1 MFLVES
7 LNKKNDVLINKK
19 QKISKLKFNTKFE
32 HENQKRSG
40 DIYAYQESLFVSLQQ
55 KFDISNEKL
64 MNFKQLKYK
73 DFKKYYE
80 KI

>member
-32 HENQKRSG
+32 HEN
-40 DIYAYQESLFVSLQQ
+40 
-55 KFDISNEKL
+55 
-64 MNFKQLKYK
+64 
-73 DFKKYYE
+73 
-80 KI
+80 